1 MLDFAFDNFSAAK
14 VDIFFQTAKSFSHFF
29 SIWHKLFV
37 FAAIFFE
44 ENKKVGARCYHSDG
58 PPCKLQTTKNRLS
71 DEQ

>member
-1 MLDFAFDNFSAAK
+1 MLNFAFDNFLAAK
-14 VDIFFQTAKSFSHFF
+14 VGIFFQTAKFFARFF
-29 SIWHKLFV
+29 SNWHKLFV
-37 FAAIFFE
+37 FVAIFSE

>member
-44 ENKKVGARCYHSDG
+44 ENKKVGGSMLSQRW
-58 PPCKLQTTKNRLS
+58 PPLQTSNNQK
-71 DEQ
+71 